1 MPPRHLSPF
10 ALTVSAVR
18 TARGTHRDMGEPLS
32 KDTAAP
38 EARTTLVALGWNYA
52 SAIAATVLQLC
63 YTAYTARVVLPE
75 SFGAFAAAAAATTVL
90 GYVAGAGL
98 ATYLLRAEELTRQT
112 VRCAYRVSM
121 LSGVLCCAVSQA
133 VAPLAAAVWGLPE
146 VAPMVQLYGV
156 YFLTQPASQ
165 VAVAALRRLDQA
177 RFCAVTETVAQF
189 AGMVVGAGL
198 LGLGWSPYGL
208 VVAQVMT
215 PSVTLAVA
223 AVWLARLPLADGP
236 HVPPREML
244 RISGAFAG
252 YGMIQ
257 MTAADVTL
265 LAVTRFLGPAAAGQ
279 FSRTTLAV
287 GLPVAVLCQSL
298 RRAVMPSLARI
309 NGGGRRLGT
318 VLPDVLSATSAVA
331 FATFGVLAGVG
342 PAALALLLGPGWEA
356 AGALVPVLAA
366 GAPLVLLC
374 QVSYAADEIRREM
387 GSLLQTQLLVLAATV
402 VFVGL
407 AVVAGQGMA
416 LVAVAASVA
425 AGVGHLEQLV
435 RWHRTGLC
443 HMSAIV
449 RPYAVHAAVGAALYG
464 SGYLAAG
471 YGNGP
476 LARVAHGLL
485 GMVPVALVC
494 VVLRRRLPLYA
505 AAVSRGLIT
514 GRAG

>member
-1 MPPRHLSPF
+1 MSDV
-10 ALTVSAVR
+10 TS
-18 TARGTHRDMGEPLS
+18 
-32 KDTAAP
+32 AP
-38 EARTTLVALGWNYA
+38 EARTTMVALVWNYA

-98 ATYLLRAEELTRQT
+98 ATYLLRAEELTRRT
-112 VRCAYRVSM
+112 VRCAYRVSV

-133 VAPLAAAVWGLPE
+133 VAPLAAGVWGPAE

-156 YFLTQPASQ
+156 YFLVQAPSQ
-165 VAVAALRRLDQA
+165 VAVAALRRLDRA

-189 AGMVVGAGL
+189 AGMAVGAVL
-198 LGLGWSPYGL
+198 LTLGWSPYGL
-208 VVAQVMT
+208 VIAQVVT
-215 PSVTLAVA
+215 PAATLLVA
-223 AVWLARLPLADGP
+223 AVRLARLPLPDGP
-236 HVPPREML
+236 HVSPREML
-244 RISGAFAG
+244 RVSGAFAG

-265 LAVTRFLGPAAAGQ
+265 WAVTRFHGAAAAGQ

-287 GLPVAVLCQSL
+287 GLPVAALGQSL

-309 NGGGRRLGT
+309 NGEGRTLGT

-331 FATFGVLAGVG
+331 FVAFGVLAGVG

-356 AGALVPVLAA
+356 AGALVPVMAA

-374 QVSYAADEIRREM
+374 QVGYAADEIRREL
-387 GSLLQTQLLVLAATV
+387 GGLLRTQLLVLTATV
-402 VFVGL
+402 ALVGL
-407 AVVAGQGMA
+407 TVVAGQGLA

-425 AGVGHLEQLV
+425 AGAGHLEQLV
-435 RWHRTGLC
+435 RWHRSGLC
-443 HMSAIV
+443 RLSALV

-464 SGYLAAG
+464 SGRLAAG
-471 YGNGP
+471 YGTGP
-476 LARVAHGLL
+476 LTQVAHGLL

-494 VVLRRRLPLYA
+494 VVLRRRLPLYS
-505 AAVSRGLIT
+505 AAVSRGLVT